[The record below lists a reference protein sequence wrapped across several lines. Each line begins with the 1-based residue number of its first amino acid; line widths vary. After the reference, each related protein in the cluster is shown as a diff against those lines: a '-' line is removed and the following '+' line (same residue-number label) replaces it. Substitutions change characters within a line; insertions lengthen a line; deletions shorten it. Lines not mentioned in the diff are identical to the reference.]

1 MQPILQCRSHR
12 RREASD
18 DDALPEDLRCFWRLA
33 YVTDERI
40 RSIDATV
47 SIAILGLRSGTL
59 RQSATVSIGYVR
71 LLIDLEGSVFCLL
84 AIGSALSPDY
94 SYAISQQDN
103 LDHERE
109 KIEMSRT
116 YEPSPAETAKY
127 VERRNRSTH

>member
-1 MQPILQCRSHR
+1 MP
-12 RREASD
+12 
-18 DDALPEDLRCFWRLA
+18 WRLA

-40 RSIDATV
+40 RYVDATAP
-47 SIAILGLRSGTL
+47 ITILGLRSGTV
-59 RQSATVSIGYVR
+59 RQSATMSIGYVR
-71 LLIDLEGSVFCLL
+71 RLIDLGGNVFCLL

-109 KIEMSRT
+109 KVEMSRT

-127 VERRNRSTH
+127 VERRNRCTH